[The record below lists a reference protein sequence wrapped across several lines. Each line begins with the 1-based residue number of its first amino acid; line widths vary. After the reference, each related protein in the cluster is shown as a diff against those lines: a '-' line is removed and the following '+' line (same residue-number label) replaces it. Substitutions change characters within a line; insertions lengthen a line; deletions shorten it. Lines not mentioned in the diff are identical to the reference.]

1 MYNRKNIYLCAM
13 IHQDELYQLSN
24 PDIIVMLGKRFK
36 QYRLAL
42 RMTQQDVALKA
53 GLSLV
58 TVRQFETG
66 KALNITMGTF
76 LALLRTIEQLHEI
89 NQLLPEI
96 PISPY
101 VLSKIQEKQPKRI
114 RHAK

>member
-1 MYNRKNIYLCAM
+1 M
-13 IHQDELYQLSN
+13 ISQDELYKMSN

-36 QYRLAL
+36 QYRLTM
-42 RMTQQDVALKA
+42 RMTQEDVARKA
-53 GLSLV
+53 GLSIV

-66 KALNITMGTF
+66 NASNITMCTF
-76 LALLRTIEQLHEI
+76 LAMLRAIEQLHEI
-89 NQLLPEI
+89 RQLLPEI